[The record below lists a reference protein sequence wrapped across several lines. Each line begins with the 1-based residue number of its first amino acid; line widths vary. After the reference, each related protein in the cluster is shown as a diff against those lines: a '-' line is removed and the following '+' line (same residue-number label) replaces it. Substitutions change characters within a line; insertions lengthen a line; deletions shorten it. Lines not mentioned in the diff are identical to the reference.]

1 MAGEYNQ
8 WLRQPLLLT
17 VPQLLLAVLSL
28 NVQAQAPLPAGD
40 GIRGDYYEGTNF
52 EKYVLTRR
60 DATINFNWGH
70 QPPATGMPAEEF
82 SVRWTGWLVPPVS
95 GKYVFHVTVDD
106 GVRLWLNDKQLLNE
120 WRGQPLSDYTAAVEL
135 RAGEPYH
142 LRVDYCQYG
151 LDTRIF
157 ITWERPDVP
166 LKKPDSSWR
175 NFWGKIADTPKLAP
189 IPTSF
194 LFSRNPPPPS
204 ATTPKPA
211 AQQPKQVLA
220 RAIPAPA
227 VVATRPAAVVP
238 KPVRRPAS
246 APQSVAAADNA
257 APSVAPV
264 PVSAPTVLLA
274 DSGSTASL
282 SALAV
287 GGTVTLPELY
297 FDQGK
302 AVLLPPVRTALDA
315 LAAALRSRPE
325 LRFEVQ
331 GHTDNVGNAELNR
344 QLSQQRADVVCLYL
358 TAHGVATAQ
367 LQPKGYG
374 GTQPVADNADP
385 AQRPRNRRVVLRRL

>member
-1 MAGEYNQ
+1 MAGEYNR
-8 WLRQPLLLT
+8 WLGPLLLKT
-17 VPQLLLAVLSL
+17 LLLAVLPGGPAL
-28 NVQAQAPLPAGD
+28 AQSPLPTGD
-40 GIRGDYYEGTNF
+40 GIRGDYYEGTDF

-70 QPPATGMPAEEF
+70 QSPAPGMPAEQF

-106 GVRLWLNDKQLLNE
+106 GVRMWLNDQQLLNE
-120 WRGQPLSDYTAAVEL
+120 WRGQPLNTYTASVEL
-135 RAGEPYH
+135 RADEPYH
-142 LRVDYCQYG
+142 LRIDYCQYG

-157 ITWERPDVP
+157 ITWERPDEP
-166 LKKPDSSWR
+166 LKPPASWR
-175 NFWGKIADTPKLAP
+175 NFWGKVAETPKSGP

-204 ATTPKPA
+204 AAAPKPA
-211 AQQPKQVLA
+211 VQPPK
-220 RAIPAPA
+220 PAPPR
-227 VVATRPAAVVP
+227 VVAMPPAASPSRPAAVVP
-238 KPVRRPAS
+238 KPVRRPA
-246 APQSVAAADNA
+246 PPPKPAAAASAVVSPA
-257 APSVAPV
+257 AAIPP
-264 PVSAPTVLLA
+264 SAPTVLLA
-274 DSGSTASL
+274 DSAATASL
-282 SALAV
+282 TGLAV

-315 LAAALRSRPE
+315 LATALRTRPE

-344 QLSQQRADVVCLYL
+344 QLSQQRAEVVCLYL
-358 TAHGVATAQ
+358 TAHGVATDR
-367 LQPKGYG
+367 LRPKGYG